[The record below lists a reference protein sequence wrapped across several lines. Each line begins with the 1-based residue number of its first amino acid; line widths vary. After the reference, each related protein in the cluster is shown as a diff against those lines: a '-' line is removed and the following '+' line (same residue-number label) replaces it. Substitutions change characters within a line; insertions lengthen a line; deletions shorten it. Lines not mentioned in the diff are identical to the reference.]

1 MTDER
6 AQLGCLR
13 RPARTATVGGGSGSK
28 RERSGAETGGG
39 RAEEGAPGAA
49 PAEEDVS
56 VISRTT
62 RSPAS
67 SSPSPV
73 KDMAGRPWCSLAQLW
88 MGWLLPSRMID
99 LLVAQRPLPV
109 MMIMGWFSVSAKAHL
124 QSVKAH
130 QDCLASWTPFFF
142 VFLFVMRMPVWLYV
156 LVYRKK
162 EWWPVVFDLYTYVE
176 KRRKC
181 IRKGLNWMILLCCT
195 ALAATFTTFISLL
208 LEIACHKIYYIVV
221 NCYYW
226 VSSMRACDAL
236 NNTVIIPCGRRWP
249 SQWPPPVVVL
259 LLRRQ

>member
-88 MGWLLPSRMID
+88 MG
-99 LLVAQRPLPV
+99 
-109 MMIMGWFSVSAKAHL
+109 
-124 QSVKAH
+124 
-130 QDCLASWTPFFF
+130 
-142 VFLFVMRMPVWLYV
+142 
-156 LVYRKK
+156 
-162 EWWPVVFDLYTYVE
+162 
-176 KRRKC
+176 
-181 IRKGLNWMILLCCT
+181 
-195 ALAATFTTFISLL
+195 
-208 LEIACHKIYYIVV
+208 
-221 NCYYW
+221 
-226 VSSMRACDAL
+226 
-236 NNTVIIPCGRRWP
+236 
-249 SQWPPPVVVL
+249 
-259 LLRRQ
+259 